1 MPSCILM
8 VPASLP
14 MPLLAF
20 LDLYVVAFTR
30 CDRVPATLPHMY
42 PGEAGTSA
50 HSAHSV
56 RKATSPSNTR
66 FCTAPLRPTP
76 ASPIS
81 QVWTTSAM
89 TVPSGSLFP
98 SSEGSPN
105 ISTLLAR
112 ASLQA
117 CCAFESILLLL
128 SRIRTQAVLNTKL
141 PGSAPA
147 FQVLLLQ
154 TPLLEFL
161 FKVFSLRF
169 MSFLCFCLTAAVGR
183 QAGEVFST
191 CDCFS
196 YEL

>member
-1 MPSCILM
+1 

-14 MPLLAF
+14 TPLPAF
-20 LDLYVVAFTR
+20 LDSYVAVFTR
-30 CDRVPATLPHMY
+30 CLRVPATLPRMC
-42 PGEAGTSA
+42 PRGTGTPA
-50 HSAHSV
+50 HSAHFV
-56 RKATSPSNTR
+56 RKTMSPSNTL
-66 FCTAPLRPTP
+66 FSTAPLRLTL

-81 QVWTTSAM
+81 QVWTTSALK
-89 TVPSGSLFP
+89 VPSGSLFP
-98 SSEGSPN
+98 SSTGLPN

-112 ASLQA
+112 VSLQP
-117 CCAFESILLLL
+117 CCAFEPILRLL
-128 SRIRTQAVLNTKL
+128 SRVRTQAVLNTQL

-161 FKVFSLRF
+161 FRVFSLRF

-191 CDCFS
+191 YECFS